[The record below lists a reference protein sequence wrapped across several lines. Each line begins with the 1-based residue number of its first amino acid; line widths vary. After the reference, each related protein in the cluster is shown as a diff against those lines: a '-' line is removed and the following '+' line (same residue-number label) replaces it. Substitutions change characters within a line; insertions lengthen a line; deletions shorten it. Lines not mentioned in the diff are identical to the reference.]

1 MALPSGLIP
10 SELCLDVR
18 KELDS
23 ASRLILSIAAGL
35 CALTV

>member
-1 MALPSGLIP
+1 MALPSGLTP

-18 KELDS
+18 ERTGL
-23 ASRLILSIAAGL
+23 ALRLILSIAAGL